1 MFLRSQL
8 PWKRK
13 FILCCVFS
21 LGIFAIIAAV
31 LNKYYSFTRP
41 YEPTWINWYVR
52 ESSTAVLV
60 ANLPFTWTLLRKVFN
75 LGAFDEEHPPPPT
88 YHSSR
93 TAGGRRTA
101 RANTHPHQGASGG
114 SREKYSGT
122 HTNGSG
128 EKRGRSLSLI
138 GSMCA
143 AKEEHHEP
151 VSDNSQHSD
160 NGLLQAASIQPKDFG
175 RIAASPSN
183 TSPDFITN
191 AYDMSNDL
199 ERGISPSST
208 HSNPPARPVS
218 LSPSTSRSGSLS
230 PTRSQSSRLSPT
242 PSYHGRRSPTPSNHY
257 NPSSCRPSIDSTIR
271 PYPLPSLLLTP
282 PRRAHLSPG
291 FERSRSSS
299 VASASTTNTA
309 TTANTFATSLRT
321 ATIIRTG
328 TAVGP
333 VTGTGGGR
341 SARDRRARARMST

>member
-101 RANTHPHQGASGG
+101 RAHTHPHQGASGG
-114 SREKYSGT
+114 SREKHSGT
-122 HTNGSG
+122 HTDGSG

-151 VSDNSQHSD
+151 VSDNSQHSE
-160 NGLLQAASIQPKDFG
+160 NGLLKAASIQPKDFG
-175 RIAASPSN
+175 TIAVPPSN

-199 ERGISPSST
+199 ERGISPSSAR
-208 HSNPPARPVS
+208 SNPPARPVS
-218 LSPSTSRSGSLS
+218 LSRSTSRRGSLS
-230 PTRSQSSRLSPT
+230 PA
-242 PSYHGRRSPTPSNHY
+242 PSYHGRRSPTPSNRY
-257 NPSSCRPSIDSTIR
+257 NPSSSCRPSIDSAIR
-271 PYPLPSLLLTP
+271 PYPSPASLLTP
-282 PRRAHLSPG
+282 PRRAHLTPRNA
-291 FERSRSSS
+291 RSRSSS
-299 VASASTTNTA
+299 VASASTNTTA

-321 ATIIRTG
+321 ATILRMG